1 MSNMEKHL
9 FNLKFA
15 AKELSRSAKKCDK
28 EEKAE
33 KAKIKKAIQKGNMEV
48 ARIHAE
54 NAIRQKNQAVNFLR
68 MSARVDAVAARVQTA
83 VTMGKVTKSMAGVV
97 KSMDATLKT
106 MNLEKISA
114 LMDKFEHQFE
124 TLDVQ
129 TQQMEDTMSSTT
141 TLTTPQN
148 QVDMLLQ
155 EMADEAGLD
164 LNMELPQGQTGSV
177 GTSVASAEQD
187 ELSQRLARLRD
198 QVLALRPRL
207 KCRDT
212 ILAHYNLHLPSSDGS
227 LTLSP
232 RLECHHNLG
241 SLQPPPPGFKWSSFL
256 SLLSG
261 LDTDTRH
268 HTWLIFVFWGFF
280 FKESGFHHVGQAFLK
295 LLTSSNPP
303 ISACQSAGI
312 TGLSHCTQAPGFFTT
327 ESCSVARLECSDM
340 ISAWLTT
347 TSASRGPAEELLQED
362 GEMGRQPPPPPPLHG
377 MPMGTWRLPP
387 PTQGRTRQPRWQAGS

>member
-1 MSNMEKHL
+1 MSLPHPWQCHSFPDSGREQSPKEGPLPPAVLSGSGPRRSPGIRDAAKRKRVDERLGTIDREFEEAARSEGREHL

-15 AKELSRSAKKCDK
+15 AKELNRNSKKCDK

-54 NAIRQKNQAVNFLR
+54 NAIRQKNQAINFLR

-97 KSMDATLKT
+97 KSMDATLKS

-129 TQQMEDTMSSTT
+129 TQQMEDTMSNTT

-198 QVLALRPRL
+198 QV
-207 KCRDT
+207 
-212 ILAHYNLHLPSSDGS
+212 
-227 LTLSP
+227 
-232 RLECHHNLG
+232 
-241 SLQPPPPGFKWSSFL
+241 
-256 SLLSG
+256 
-261 LDTDTRH
+261 
-268 HTWLIFVFWGFF
+268 
-280 FKESGFHHVGQAFLK
+280 
-295 LLTSSNPP
+295 
-303 ISACQSAGI
+303 
-312 TGLSHCTQAPGFFTT
+312 
-327 ESCSVARLECSDM
+327 
-340 ISAWLTT
+340 
-347 TSASRGPAEELLQED
+347 
-362 GEMGRQPPPPPPLHG
+362 
-377 MPMGTWRLPP
+377 
-387 PTQGRTRQPRWQAGS
+387 